1 MTTKESAEVIRAYEK
16 GEKIVARYKGGGE
29 WIEVDKPAWNW
40 LEYDYRTKSQIEKGQ
55 TMAMTTQEK
64 IKIMQAYERGEQIQV
79 KMIYDKDVW
88 TTVKRPI
95 WDWGCCVYRTIPK
108 SVKFELPQKLKEKM
122 NKTEAIGAIYLLK
135 QEIAQTRKKIEDGA
149 GFFMHDV
156 RPEQKWDAR
165 RLQERVGALLAALEE
180 IAQKDSE
187 MDKLI
192 SEFNITEIIKDNQ

>member
-64 IKIMQAYERGEQIQV
+64 IEVMQAYESGEQIQV

-88 TTVKRPI
+88 RTVKRPI
-95 WDWGCCVYRTIPK
+95 WDWGCCVYRAIPK

>member
-55 TMAMTTQEK
+55 TMAMTTKEK
-64 IKIMQAYERGEQIQV
+64 IEVMQAYERGEQIQV

-95 WDWGCCVYRTIPK
+95 WDWGFCVYRTIPK
-108 SVKFELPQKLKEKM
+108 
-122 NKTEAIGAIYLLK
+122 
-135 QEIAQTRKKIEDGA
+135 R
-149 GFFMHDV
+149 
-156 RPEQKWDAR
+156 
-165 RLQERVGALLAALEE
+165 
-180 IAQKDSE
+180 
-187 MDKLI
+187 
-192 SEFNITEIIKDNQ
+192 IKNE